1 MSKTPAPRT
10 PEPITKLRTGI
21 PGFDTIAEGGI
32 PRGRTTLIAGTAGS
46 AKTVFATHFLASG
59 IRDEGEAGVF
69 VTFEDTPEDIRR
81 NVLGFGWDIAAWE
94 REGKWAFVDAA
105 LRADDQA
112 TVVGDYDLGALL
124 ARVEHAVKRTGA
136 KRVSMDSV
144 NALFARF
151 SDHGTLRAE
160 LYRISAGLK
169 ELGATTVVTA
179 ERIDEYGVVS
189 RYGVEE
195 FVADNVLILRNLL
208 QEEKRRRTVEILKF
222 RGTSHQ
228 RGEFPFTVSTDRG
241 VTVLPLSAL
250 ELTQSSSDT
259 RITSGLPELDAM
271 VGGGYFR
278 DSVILLSGA
287 TGTGKTL
294 TVTHFVDGGY
304 RAGER
309 SLLFAF
315 EESREQLARNA
326 RGWGVD
332 FDRMVDEGMLRVV
345 PVYPHAMP
353 IEDHLL
359 RMRDT
364 IDEFR
369 PNRVIVDSL
378 SALERVTSLRSFR
391 EFIINLTSFI
401 KHREIAGMFTSTAS
415 KLSGGDSVTEKHI
428 STLTDTILLLRY
440 VESGGELR
448 RGILVLKMRG
458 SPHEKNI
465 REFTID
471 PSGMHVG
478 TPFRGIS
485 GILTGA
491 VSHDTED
498 GAGDD
503 PRAGW
508 EDGDAE

>member
-1 MSKTPAPRT
+1 MSHTSPPA
-10 PEPITKLRTGI
+10 PEPITKLHTGI
-21 PGFDTIAEGGI
+21 PGFDTVAEGGL

-59 IRDEGEAGVF
+59 IRDAGESGVF
-69 VTFEDTPEDIRR
+69 ITFEDTPEDIRR
-81 NVLGFGWDIAAWE
+81 NMLGFGWDIAGWE

-112 TVVGDYDLGALL
+112 VVVGDYDLGALL

-136 KRVSMDSV
+136 ARVSMDSV

-151 SDHGTLRAE
+151 ADHGTLRAE
-160 LYRISAGLK
+160 LYRISAALK
-169 ELGATTVVTA
+169 ELGATVVFTA
-179 ERIDEYGVVS
+179 ERIDEYGEVS

-228 RGEFPFTVSTDRG
+228 RGEFPFTVSPERG
-241 VTVLPLSAL
+241 ITVLPLSAM

-259 RITSGLPELDAM
+259 RVTSGLPELDRM

-294 TVTHFVDGGY
+294 TVTHFVSGGY
-304 RAGER
+304 SAGER

-332 FDRMVDEGMLRVV
+332 FERMSEEGMLRVV

-359 RMRDT
+359 RMRDA

-369 PNRVIVDSL
+369 PGRVIVDSL

-401 KHREIAGMFTSTAS
+401 KHREIVGMFTSTAS
-415 KLSGGDSVTEKHI
+415 KLTGGDSVTEKHI

-440 VESGGELR
+440 VECRGELR
-448 RGILVLKMRG
+448 RGLLVLKMRG

-471 PSGMHVG
+471 ATGMHVG
-478 TPFRGIS
+478 EPFRGIG
-485 GILTGA
+485 GILGGTFARGA
-491 VSHDTED
+491 D
-498 GAGDD
+498 G
-503 PRAGW
+503 GW
-508 EDGDAE
+508 DGDAEDPDAA

>member
-1 MSKTPAPRT
+1 MSHASPPA
-10 PEPITKLRTGI
+10 PEPITKLHTGI
-21 PGFDTIAEGGI
+21 PGFDTVAEGGL

-59 IRDEGEAGVF
+59 IRDAGQSGVF
-69 VTFEDTPEDIRR
+69 ITFEDTPEDIRR
-81 NVLGFGWDIAAWE
+81 NMLGFGWDIARWE

-105 LRADDQA
+105 LRAGDQA
-112 TVVGDYDLGALL
+112 VVVGDYDLGALL

-136 KRVSMDSV
+136 VRVSMDSV

-151 SDHGTLRAE
+151 ADHGTLRAE
-160 LYRISAGLK
+160 LYRISAALK
-169 ELGATTVVTA
+169 ELGATVVFTA
-179 ERIDEYGVVS
+179 ERIDEYGEVS

-228 RGEFPFTVSTDRG
+228 RGEFPFTVSPERG
-241 VTVLPLSAL
+241 ITVLPLSAM

-259 RITSGLPELDAM
+259 RVTSGLPELDRM

-294 TVTHFVDGGY
+294 TVTHFVNGGY

-332 FDRMVDEGMLRVV
+332 FERMSEEGMLRVV

-369 PNRVIVDSL
+369 PGRVIVDSL

-401 KHREIAGMFTSTAS
+401 KHREIVGMFTSTAS
-415 KLSGGDSVTEKHI
+415 KLTGGDSVTEKHI

-440 VESGGELR
+440 VERHGELR
-448 RGILVLKMRG
+448 RGLLVLKMRG

-471 PSGMHVG
+471 ATGMHVG
-478 TPFRGIS
+478 EPFRGIS
-485 GILTGA
+485 GILGGTFARDADGDGGDGGAGGDVEDPGA
-491 VSHDTED
+491 V
-498 GAGDD
+498 
-503 PRAGW
+503 
-508 EDGDAE
+508 

>member
-1 MSKTPAPRT
+1 MNQTAAPA

-21 PGFDTIAEGGI
+21 PGFDTVAEGGL

-81 NVLGFGWDIAAWE
+81 NMLGFGWDIAGWE
-94 REGKWAFVDAA
+94 AEGRWAFVDAA

-124 ARVEHAVKRTGA
+124 ARVEHAVRRTGA
-136 KRVSMDSV
+136 RRVSLDSV

-151 SDHGTLRAE
+151 GDHNTLRAE

-169 ELGATTVVTA
+169 ELGATTVFTA
-179 ERIDEYGVVS
+179 ERIDEYGEVS

-208 QEEKRRRTVEILKF
+208 QEEKRRRTMEILKF

-228 RGEFPFTVSTDRG
+228 RGEFPFTISPGRG
-241 VTVLPLSAL
+241 ITVLPLSAM

-259 RITSGLPELDAM
+259 RITSGLPELDRM

-294 TVTHFVDGGY
+294 SVTHFVDGGH
-304 RAGER
+304 RSGER

-326 RGWGVD
+326 RSWGVD
-332 FDRMVDEGMLRVV
+332 FERMIGEGMLRVV

-359 RMRDT
+359 RMRDL

-369 PNRVIVDSL
+369 PRRVIVDSL

-428 STLTDTILLLRY
+428 STLTDTIILLRY

-448 RGILVLKMRG
+448 RGVIVLKMRG
-458 SPHEKNI
+458 STHERSI

-471 PSGMHVG
+471 G
-478 TPFRGIS
+478 TGLHIREPFHDIS

-491 VSHDTED
+491 VSHDTEGDED
-498 GAGDD
+498 G
-503 PRAGW
+503 RAKW
-508 EDGDAE
+508 EDADEG